1 MTSHIQVEANRRNAQ
16 KSTGPRTPE
25 GKAVVR
31 YNALKHG
38 FRARTVLAPGE
49 NFEEYDEFRQGFYDQ
64 WKPANPTETA
74 FVEQVATAFW
84 RLDRVRRIEAEMME
98 DDIERCRERWNN
110 PAPTL
115 GFAMARDLAAYNTY
129 YKLGL

>member
-1 MTSHIQVEANRRNAQ
+1 M
-16 KSTGPRTPE
+16 
-25 GKAVVR
+25 R

-49 NFEEYDEFRQGFYDQ
+49 NFEEYDVFRQGFYDQ

-84 RLDRVRRIEAEMME
+84 RLERVRRIEAEMME
-98 DDIERCRERWNN
+98 DDIERCTKRYKNDKV
-110 PAPTL
+110 TL
-115 GFAMARDLAAYNTY
+115 GFSIARDLAPHNTY
-129 YKLGL
+129 NKLGLYEARIDRKSTHLNSSHTDIARMPSSA